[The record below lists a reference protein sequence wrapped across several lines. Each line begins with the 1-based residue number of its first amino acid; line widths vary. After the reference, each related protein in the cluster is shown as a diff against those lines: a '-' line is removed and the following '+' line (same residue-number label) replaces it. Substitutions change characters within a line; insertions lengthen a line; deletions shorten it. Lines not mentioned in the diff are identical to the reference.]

1 MNQRFKK
8 YFPPLIGILAV
19 FAVWYIVCRAGI
31 LSSYV
36 LPSRAVF
43 QSFCKMLQSGELFRD
58 LRISFL
64 RVGKGFVI
72 AFILAFA
79 FGMLRAM
86 IPASA
91 GYYEYL
97 VQFLQERTAA
107 QHDPAT
113 YFMVRNRR
121 NYKDGHHRSG
131 LLFPY
136 VLKHRQGIY
145 GL

>member
-1 MNQRFKK
+1 MNQKFKK

-36 LPSRAVF
+36 LPSPWRVF

-86 IPASA
+86 IPPPQVTMSTWCSSSGTCRRSA
-91 GYYEYL
+91 
-97 VQFLQERTAA
+97 
-107 QHDPAT
+107 
-113 YFMVRNRR
+113 
-121 NYKDGHHRSG
+121 
-131 LLFPY
+131 
-136 VLKHRQGIY
+136 
-145 GL
+145 

>member
-1 MNQRFKK
+1 MNQKFKK

-36 LPSRAVF
+36 LPSPGRVF

-97 VQFLQERTAA
+97 VQF
-107 QHDPAT
+107 
-113 YFMVRNRR
+113 FRNV
-121 NYKDGHHRSG
+121 
-131 LLFPY
+131 PP
-136 VLKHRQGIY
+136 LKIGRAHV
-145 GL
+145 

>member
-1 MNQRFKK
+1 MNQKFKK

-36 LPSRAVF
+36 LPSPEKVF

-58 LRISFL
+58 LKISFL

-72 AFILAFA
+72 
-79 FGMLRAM
+79 
-86 IPASA
+86 
-91 GYYEYL
+91 
-97 VQFLQERTAA
+97 LQERTAA

-131 LLFPY
+131 LLFPD
-136 VLKHRQGIY
+136 VFKHRQGIY

>member
-1 MNQRFKK
+1 MNQKFKK

-36 LPSRAVF
+36 LPSPGRVF

-97 VQFLQERTAA
+97 QERTAA
-107 QHDPAT
+107 QHDSAT

-131 LLFPY
+131 LLFPN
-136 VLKHRQGIY
+136 VFKHRQGIY